1 MKKVILTTMF
11 AFATIIASAQF
22 AVITTVNM
30 AEENEEWQMSNLTDN
45 MGVGYQVNSKI
56 MVGAVKN
63 GEEYNLFGRYYFND
77 MYVSLQTPTDSMTD
91 NLKLGAGYSY
101 NVWKSL
107 YIEPNYSMP
116 MKEDADGNREG
127 EFKLGVAYKF

>member
-1 MKKVILTTMF
+1 MTMF
-11 AFATIIASAQF
+11 AFATMIASAQF
-22 AVITTVNM
+22 SVITTVNTP
-30 AEENEEWQMSNLTDN
+30 EDDEEWQVSSLTDN
-45 MGVGYQVNSKI
+45 MGIGYQVNAKI
-56 MVGAVKN
+56 MVGAAKS
-63 GEEYNLFGRYYFND
+63 GEEYDLFGRYYFND
-77 MYVSLQTPTDSMTD
+77 MYISLQAPTDSMAD

-116 MKEDADGNREG
+116 MKEDTDGNREG

>member
-22 AVITTVNM
+22 SVITTVNM

-45 MGVGYQVNSKI
+45 MGIGYQVNSKI